1 MDNSGSWLFDRID
14 RVQIKVIIFSG
25 DHGAHFVTTTRSYHG
40 YNICDAAGPNVLD
53 LTSLH
58 HKRKRAE

>member
-25 DHGAHFVTTTRSYHG
+25 DHGAHFVTTTR
-40 YNICDAAGPNVLD
+40 NICDAAGPTVLD
-53 LTSLH
+53 LTSVH